1 MILIFCDLWCEPI
14 NVCLAIRNF
23 SCKVVITCSCDVFVC
38 CNVSLSFGLPL
49 GGCNIEFV
57 LLFFNFLLELRGVN
71 CCFFVFLLLHKVI
84 NTWIRI
90 KSAGEARSV
99 FLFKSLSVIHIKAAG
114 KIEVE
119 LPLVCVARWIFEISI
134 CPGAKSGPITVEL
147 GLFWQFQGRVF
158 VVNDAAKF
166 ARKGFFTKTVGRLTR
181 FSLLKPRVN
190 VLSSLGVQ

>member
-119 LPLVCVARWIFEISI
+119 LPLVCVARWIFEI
-134 CPGAKSGPITVEL
+134 
-147 GLFWQFQGRVF
+147 WQFQGRVF

-166 ARKGFFTKTVGRLTR
+166 ASKGFFTETVGHLTR
-181 FSLLKPRVN
+181 LSLLKPRFD
-190 VLSSLGVQ
+190 VLSSLGVL